1 MTSPRKMAPTLSE
14 TSGDE
19 DQLAFKVINQD
30 NFPIVVV
37 GQPILKPFDQSVQK
51 NKPNLIVHPIRRI
64 SKTVEDAKQKVTERP
79 TGLLSSSNENT
90 VKVRKNLSSSHGNL
104 CHNNSTV
111 QMKLEDLGNQL
122 ELENF
127 NKILDSKLKRL
138 QKNENKQQ
146 KPSYSDPPTS
156 RKPFVTTVKKG
167 QFLEPPPEIA
177 LLMGVK
183 IEEPKVVKKNP
194 KELKKLYAFASQPRL
209 LSRTPPRSVHQSRC
223 EAAAWAAAKLVG
235 TVVGVKNENEKFRDA
250 SKPRS
255 TIEKKVHRE
264 HYVSTLENQPR
275 WNPNFAFA
283 KLLSCDEADRNIS
296 NTRAE
301 QAKRRA
307 LARKRAINQQVKPP
321 KPTIVRYA
329 VPHHLQEK
337 MLDISQLQH
346 LLRTKELTDAA
357 TQTDNDQCLSQES
370 ISIEKTHVQ
379 VQVHPTD
386 LFDFTVEVQPIVEV
400 LVAKTIEEALIEV
413 LEEEELMAMKEQQR
427 KFLEYMATNT
437 NDEIEN
443 DFNEN
448 IFKNFS
454 QNIFRNNYM
463 PNLITSV

>member
-1 MTSPRKMAPTLSE
+1 MTSATKMAPTPSE

-37 GQPILKPFDQSVQK
+37 GQPILKPFDQSAQK

-64 SKTVEDAKQKVTERP
+64 SKTVEDAKPKLTEKP
-79 TGLLSSSNENT
+79 SGLLNSSNENT

-111 QMKLEDLGNQL
+111 QMKLEDLENNL

-146 KPSYSDPPTS
+146 QKSSYSDPPTS

-183 IEEPKVVKKNP
+183 IEEPKVVRKNP

-209 LSRTPPRSVHQSRC
+209 LSRTPPRTVHQS
-223 EAAAWAAAKLVG
+223 
-235 TVVGVKNENEKFRDA
+235 RDA

-264 HYVSTLENQPR
+264 HYVSTLENQ
-275 WNPNFAFA
+275 
-283 KLLSCDEADRNIS
+283 ADRNIS

-307 LARKRAINQQVKPP
+307 LARKRAINQQVKPA

-357 TQTDNDQCLSQES
+357 TQTENDQCLTQES
-370 ISIEKTHVQ
+370 ISIEKAHAQ

-386 LFDFTVEVQPIVEV
+386 LFDFNIEVQPIVEV
-400 LVAKTIEEALIEV
+400 LVSKTIEEALIEV

-437 NDEIEN
+437 SDELES
-443 DFNEN
+443 DLNEN
-448 IFKNFS
+448 TFKKFS
-454 QNIFRNNYM
+454 ENIFRNNYM

>member
-1 MTSPRKMAPTLSE
+1 MTSATKMPPTLSE

-30 NFPIVVV
+30 NFSIVVV

-64 SKTVEDAKQKVTERP
+64 SKTVEDAKQKVTEKP
-79 TGLLSSSNENT
+79 NGLLSSSNENT

-111 QMKLEDLGNQL
+111 QMKLEDLENQL

-235 TVVGVKNENEKFRDA
+235 TVVGVKNENEK
-250 SKPRS
+250 
-255 TIEKKVHRE
+255 
-264 HYVSTLENQPR
+264 
-275 WNPNFAFA
+275 
-283 KLLSCDEADRNIS
+283 
-296 NTRAE
+296 
-301 QAKRRA
+301 
-307 LARKRAINQQVKPP
+307 
-321 KPTIVRYA
+321 
-329 VPHHLQEK
+329 
-337 MLDISQLQH
+337 
-346 LLRTKELTDAA
+346 LR
-357 TQTDNDQCLSQES
+357 
-370 ISIEKTHVQ
+370 
-379 VQVHPTD
+379 
-386 LFDFTVEVQPIVEV
+386 FVE
-400 LVAKTIEEALIEV
+400 
-413 LEEEELMAMKEQQR
+413 
-427 KFLEYMATNT
+427 
-437 NDEIEN
+437 
-443 DFNEN
+443 
-448 IFKNFS
+448 
-454 QNIFRNNYM
+454 
-463 PNLITSV
+463 